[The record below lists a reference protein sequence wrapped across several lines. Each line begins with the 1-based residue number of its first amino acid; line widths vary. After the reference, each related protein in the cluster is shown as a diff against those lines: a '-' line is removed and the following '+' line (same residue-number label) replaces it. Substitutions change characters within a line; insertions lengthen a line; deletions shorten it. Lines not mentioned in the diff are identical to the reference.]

1 MIEINEWLSI
11 SEISGSGDKEITI
24 SANSSKEL
32 EERIKSLKFKTDENQ
47 VYVNITQ
54 KAFSPYINIGYVPKF
69 TQEILSRTT
78 TITSNIPWTAI
89 SSADWITLSQTSG
102 EEGTTNLTITVG
114 SISSLNDNR
123 SSVIDF
129 YYGGKVISS
138 LIVTQEFEVIFEV
151 ENTLDVTYG
160 RELIIKSNIPWNAIE
175 NETWFSIN
183 PISGESG
190 TTIMN
195 ITLMDELEDVS
206 RSGKIKFYNNEMLL
220 DEVSVVQYTE
230 GVPFYIEPIDSNV
243 EIGLKDG
250 YILYSYDV
258 EGVWQELNTD
268 STIVINQKVF
278 FKEWKHQNSIGGFII
293 NGKCNVGGDITNV
306 CSRTMK
312 KNYASWIFSDCDIVD
327 ASNLILPFKT
337 LDEFAYYC
345 MFHGCESLTIP
356 PKLSATNLG
365 AYCYANMFDCCTSLV
380 NSPELPSTNIATGC
394 YSYMFDG
401 CTSLLIAPE
410 LPATILTDNCYE
422 GMFQGCTSLYK
433 TPALRYDNI
442 VDDEGTTGFRYS
454 CFEYMFRNCTSLRRA
469 ILYFDIV
476 NTSFCQQ
483 MFQGCEKLNYI
494 YTTAK
499 EIKSEY
505 WVDGVSAI
513 GTFVKG
519 GFSYND
525 SRSINGIPELWR
537 IKYIDEVN
545 IDYTYFSEQ
554 VIDLSYELTQ
564 ELMVISDTDS
574 YWAIAVE
581 AGVDWLTFSSYGGKG
596 DTKISVTA
604 KNYINKDRTA
614 NVYLY
619 VNGVLVNTLE
629 VNQVYV
635 PSDCFYMEPSVFNQ
649 DKRARI
655 VLASG
660 NVVLSDASVLCYKKD
675 IKKWFRLN
683 EIYGRDSYS
692 ITIDQKTYFRDYVR
706 TDNSSTAYR
715 GFKIDAGVDIG
726 GNIETLL
733 GEMKEGYASSLFES
747 ASISDASNLILPS
760 TTLSKSCYSFM
771 FANTGIEKAPE
782 LPATTLAEECYEY
795 MFYRCGNLNKITML
809 ATDISA
815 PRCLDNWLK
824 SVSSDGTFT
833 KKQGVEIPRGES
845 GIPWNWTV
853 VEVP

>member
-78 TITSNIPWTAI
+78 TITSNIPWTTI

-160 RELIIKSNIPWNAIE
+160 RELYIKSNIPWNAIE
-175 NETWFSIN
+175 NETWFSIS

-312 KNYASWIFSDCDIVD
+312 KNYASWMFRDCDIVD

-337 LDEFAYYC
+337 LGEFAYYC
-345 MFHGCESLTIP
+345 MFYGCESLTKA
-356 PKLSATNLG
+356 PKLPATTL
-365 AYCYANMFDCCTSLV
+365 ASYCYSNMFDGCTSLV
-380 NSPELPSTNIATGC
+380 NAPELPAINLGIGC
-394 YSYMFDG
+394 YDYMFAN

-410 LPATILTDNCYE
+410 LPATTLIDNCYQ
-422 GMFQGCTSLYK
+422 GMFSNCTSLYK
-433 TPALRYDNI
+433 TPILRYNVI
-442 VDDEGTTGFRYS
+442 VDDDGVTSHRLS
-454 CFEYMFRNCTSLRRA
+454 CFERMFENCTSLSRA
-469 ILYFDIV
+469 ILYFSYI
-476 NTSFCQQ
+476 NTNLCQS
-483 MFQGCEKLNYI
+483 MFAGCKNLNYI
-494 YTTAK
+494 YTTAIDINA
-499 EIKSEY
+499 ES
-505 WVDGVSAI
+505 WVYGVSKI
-513 GTFVKG
+513 GTIVKG
-519 GFSYND
+519 GFSYQNY
-525 SRSINGIPELWR
+525 RGNNGVPELWR

-545 IDYTYFSEQ
+545 IDYTYFSKQ
-554 VIDLSYELTQ
+554 VIDLSDELTQ

-619 VNGVLVNTLE
+619 VNGV
-629 VNQVYV
+629 
-635 PSDCFYMEPSVFNQ
+635 
-649 DKRARI
+649 
-655 VLASG
+655 
-660 NVVLSDASVLCYKKD
+660 
-675 IKKWFRLN
+675 
-683 EIYGRDSYS
+683 
-692 ITIDQKTYFRDYVR
+692 
-706 TDNSSTAYR
+706 
-715 GFKIDAGVDIG
+715 
-726 GNIETLL
+726 
-733 GEMKEGYASSLFES
+733 
-747 ASISDASNLILPS
+747 
-760 TTLSKSCYSFM
+760 
-771 FANTGIEKAPE
+771 
-782 LPATTLAEECYEY
+782 
-795 MFYRCGNLNKITML
+795 
-809 ATDISA
+809 
-815 PRCLDNWLK
+815 
-824 SVSSDGTFT
+824 
-833 KKQGVEIPRGES
+833 
-845 GIPWNWTV
+845 
-853 VEVP
+853 